1 MLFSTITQNTN
12 QIKSGCFPVGTRIT
26 TDKGIIPIEKIEV
39 GDKVLSKP
47 RLSEG
52 EPAFKPVVST
62 VVYEDKELWNL
73 TYVEIKP
80 AIDISKLTSYKL
92 KRLSMKGAF
101 TSITATSDHL
111 FYVEGLGW
119 TKLDQLVYGQIIHSK
134 KEGLLCM
141 LFEVTPIYKTNIKDV
156 AAESSIRNILDAN
169 KKGQEIDDVDYYDFP
184 RYGDDGYVKEFLG
197 GEDAPSPLIIEG
209 YDPIEVL
216 QEVYTTTVY
225 NFEVEDF
232 HTYYVWDLWVRDT
245 IVSPQ

>member
-1 MLFSTITQNTN
+1 MSFITNVKN
-12 QIKSGCFPVGTRIT
+12 ESKIKSGCLPVGTRIT

-62 VVYEDKELWNL
+62 VVYEDKELWQL

-80 AIDISKLTSYKL
+80 NTNISKLTIRRL
-92 KRLSMKGAF
+92 KQLARKDTF
-101 TSITATSDHL
+101 TTIKATPNHP
-111 FYVEGLGW
+111 FWVEGSGW
-119 TKLDQLVYGQIIHSK
+119 TRLDYLEYGQIIHSK
-134 KEGLLCM
+134 KNGLLCM
-141 LFEVTPIYKTNIKDV
+141 IFEVSPVLSTSVESVV
-156 AAESSIRNILDAN
+156 AQSSIRNILDAD

-209 YDPIEVL
+209 YEPIVVSK
-216 QEVYTTTVY
+216 EVYTTTVY

-232 HTYYVWDLWVRDT
+232 HTYYVWDLWVRDASV
-245 IVSPQ
+245 IG